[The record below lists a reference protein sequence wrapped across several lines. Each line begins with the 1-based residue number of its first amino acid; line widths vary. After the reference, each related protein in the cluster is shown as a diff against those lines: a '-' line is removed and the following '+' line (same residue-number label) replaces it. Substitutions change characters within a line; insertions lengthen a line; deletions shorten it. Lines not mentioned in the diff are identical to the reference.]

1 MRNITPHSLE
11 ILHSRVSYARDF
23 VSFTK
28 EDAAALHAAK
38 PYLAPLVPSVVD
50 AVYTKLFEFSI
61 TAESFIP
68 RQTGYTGEAPTSLSE
83 LTLDHPQI
91 RFRKDFLT
99 GYIVKLVTMDYLD
112 FGSWEYLDKV
122 GRVHTDVK
130 DSGFKHRAKKP
141 GLRVDYV
148 HCALLL
154 GFVEDIFVSAVME
167 HPQIDQNTKLAV
179 VRAVNKILWLQN
191 DLFAR
196 HYIRE
201 IQEVERKTAL
211 WRDYV
216 IPFSAGVV
224 AMVVFRLFC

>member
-11 ILHSRVSYARDF
+11 ILRSRVSYARDF

-99 GYIVKLVTMDYLD
+99 GYIVKLVTMDYSD

-154 GFVEDIFVSAVME
+154 GSLFLSRRWRTQTQCSCQVSWKIFLFLLSW
-167 HPQIDQNTKLAV
+167 NTLKST
-179 VRAVNKILWLQN
+179 KIRNLLWCGRSTRL
-191 DLFAR
+191 
-196 HYIRE
+196 E
-201 IQEVERKTAL
+201 I
-211 WRDYV
+211 
-216 IPFSAGVV
+216 FS
-224 AMVVFRLFC
+224 